1 MKNYAMIDKLVINTN
16 KLGNKVQ
23 QTQAR
28 AIKEDLTEAFL
39 DDFTQVIEGA
49 EVLYTP
55 KGTPAISLPN
65 GLIIGVEFTVHRLD
79 TELTTYKPLTKKVA
93 K

>member
-1 MKNYAMIDKLVINTN
+1 MNYKQFNDLVVNTN
-16 KLGNKVQ
+16 KAGDKVQ

-28 AIKEDLTEAFL
+28 AIKEDLTEGYL
-39 DDFTQVIEGA
+39 SDFVDSVEGA

-65 GLIIGVEFTVHRLD
+65 GLIIGVEFTVHKLD
-79 TELTTYKPLTKKVA
+79 TELSIHKPLKPTKK
-93 K
+93 

>member
-1 MKNYAMIDKLVINTN
+1 MKTYNDIDKLVINTN

-28 AIKEDLTEAFL
+28 AIKEALTEAFV
-39 DDFTQVIEGA
+39 DDFTANIIGA
-49 EVLYTP
+49 ELLYTP
-55 KGTPAISLPN
+55 KGTPALSLPN
-65 GLIIGVEFTVHRLD
+65 GLILGVEFTVHRLD
-79 TELTTYKPLTKKVA
+79 TELSVNKPLTKKVA

>member
-1 MKNYAMIDKLVINTN
+1 MTYKDIDKLVINTN

-28 AIKEDLTEAFL
+28 AIKEDLTSDYL
-39 DDFTQVIEGA
+39 DNFVDSVAGA

-79 TELTTYKPLTKKVA
+79 TELTTYKPEPKKVA

>member
-1 MKNYAMIDKLVINTN
+1 MKNYNNIDKLVINTN

-39 DDFTQVIEGA
+39 DDFTQVIEGS
-49 EVLYTP
+49 EVLYTA
-55 KGTPAISLPN
+55 KGTPAITLPN

>member
-1 MKNYAMIDKLVINTN
+1 MNYKQFNDLVINTN
-16 KLGNKVQ
+16 KQGNKVQ

-28 AIKEDLTEAFL
+28 AIKEDLTEAFI
-39 DDFTQVIEGA
+39 DDFTQNVEGA
-49 EVLYTP
+49 ELLYTA
-55 KGTPAISLPN
+55 KGTPALSLPN

-79 TELTTYKPLTKKVA
+79 TELTTYKPQPKKVA